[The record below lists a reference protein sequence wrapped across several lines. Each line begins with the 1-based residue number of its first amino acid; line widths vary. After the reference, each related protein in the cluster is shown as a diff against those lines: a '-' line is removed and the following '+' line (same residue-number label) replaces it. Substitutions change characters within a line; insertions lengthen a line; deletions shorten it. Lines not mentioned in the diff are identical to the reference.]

1 MALEFISLL
10 ITSFFMSILS
20 GKNILLG
27 ITAGIAAYKTGS
39 LVRLF
44 VKSGANVKVV
54 MTPSAKD
61 FITPLTLSTL
71 SKHPVHSS
79 FINEED
85 DNSVWN
91 SHVDLGLW
99 ADVFVI
105 APATANTLSKMV
117 NGTSDNL
124 LLATYLS
131 AKCPVYFAPAMD
143 LDMYKHPSTLQS
155 FQKLESF
162 GNIMIPAA
170 SGELASGL
178 VGEGR
183 MAEPE
188 DIVAFIE
195 NDVLGKLPLRG
206 KKVLI
211 TAGPTYEAID
221 PVRFIGN
228 HSSGKMG
235 FEIAKATVKFGAE
248 VILISGPTH
257 QKAVHSLI
265 KVIPVTN
272 AQEMYDQVHNYFET
286 VDIAILSAAVAD
298 YKPKEVATK
307 KIKKKT
313 STLTLE
319 LEKTK
324 DILASL
330 GDIKKQQYLVG
341 FALETN
347 NELENAKGKL
357 KRKNLN
363 LIVLNS
369 LNDKGAGFKSDTN
382 KVTFI
387 DDQDAIT
394 EFQLKSKAEV
404 AEDLLNKIISQIDA

>member
-1 MALEFISLL
+1 
-10 ITSFFMSILS
+10 MSILS

-27 ITAGIAAYKTGS
+27 ITGGIAAYKTAG

-44 VKSGANVKVV
+44 IKAGANVKVV
-54 MTPSAKD
+54 MTPAAKD

-71 SKHPVHSS
+71 SKNPVHSS
-79 FINEED
+79 FTNED
-85 DNSVWN
+85 DDNEMWN
-91 SHVDLGLW
+91 NHVELGLW
-99 ADVFVI
+99 ADLFII
-105 APATANTLSKMV
+105 APATANTMSKMA
-117 NGTSDNL
+117 NGTCDNL

-143 LDMYKHPSTLQS
+143 LDMYKHQSTLAS
-155 FQKLESF
+155 FEKLKSF
-162 GNIMIPAA
+162 GNIIIPAT

-188 DIVAFIE
+188 DVVAFIE
-195 NDVLGKLPLRG
+195 KDVLDQLPLRG
-206 KKVLI
+206 KKILI

-235 FEIAKATVKFGAE
+235 FEIAKAAANLGAE
-248 VILISGPTH
+248 VYLITGPTH
-257 QKAVHSLI
+257 QKVSHSLI
-265 KVIPVTN
+265 NVAHVTS
-272 AQEMYDQVHNYFET
+272 ASEMYDAAHSHFNAA
-286 VDIAILSAAVAD
+286 DIAVLSAAVAD
-298 YKPKEVATK
+298 YKPKNVSDK
-307 KIKKKT
+307 KIKKAA
-313 STLTLE
+313 STFSIE

-324 DILASL
+324 DILKSL
-330 GDIKKQQYLVG
+330 GAIKKHQFLVG

-347 NELENAKGKL
+347 NELDNAKGKL
-357 KRKNLN
+357 KVKNLN

-369 LNDKGAGFKSDTN
+369 LNDKGAGFGGSTN

-387 DDQDAIT
+387 TDT
-394 EFQLKSKAEV
+394 EQVIEHQLKSKTEV
-404 AEDLLNKIISQIDA
+404 AQDLMQQIIKQQHA